1 MPTVVA
7 PTSHHCP
14 RCKVELTKI
23 AVGGCPFEE
32 CAHCGGL
39 WVDAGTFDHICA
51 DREAQTA
58 AVDFKLP
65 PPVPFDERV
74 IYLKCPAC
82 SSLMNRENFAHR
94 SGIIID
100 ICKPHGIWLDR
111 DCLRQVIEFIRAGGM
126 DRARQIETEELVR
139 QRALLEADQKVISHD
154 DASMFLPSTRGEAG
168 VNELID
174 GVASVIGWF
183 LR

>member
-1 MPTVVA
+1 
-7 PTSHHCP
+7 
-14 RCKVELTKI
+14 
-23 AVGGCPFEE
+23 
-32 CAHCGGL
+32 
-39 WVDAGTFDHICA
+39 
-51 DREAQTA
+51 
-58 AVDFKLP
+58 
-65 PPVPFDERV
+65 
-74 IYLKCPAC
+74 
-82 SSLMNRENFAHR
+82 
-94 SGIIID
+94 
-100 ICKPHGIWLDR
+100 
-111 DCLRQVIEFIRAGGM
+111 M